1 MSSDTTSI
9 MDLPTDPTGGGS
21 IGGNVSLSINETNQ
35 VIPNANV
42 GGQGQGQGVTLDQS
56 TINQIVNGLQQASS
70 AGLTQLQSRDIPRNT
85 ENIMQDPQIQANY
98 IPPNRETED
107 YIGDYEDNDEI
118 ISKYNR
124 RVEQDSSLDQLYDEI
139 QVPLL
144 ICILY
149 FLFQLPIFRR
159 LLFKYFPVLFFRD
172 GNINIYG
179 YLFTSVLFGTLYFF
193 ISKVTTH
200 FSTF

>member
-42 GGQGQGQGVTLDQS
+42 GSQGQGVSLDQS

-85 ENIMQDPQIQANY
+85 ENLMQDPQIQPNY

-124 RVEQDSSLDQLYDEI
+124 RVEQESSLDQLYDEI

-159 LLFKYFPVLFFRD
+159 LLFKYFPVLFFKD

-179 YLFTSVLFGTLYFF
+179 YLFTSILFGVLYYF

>member
-21 IGGNVSLSINETNQ
+21 IGGNVSLSINETNK

-42 GGQGQGQGVTLDQS
+42 GGQSQGVSLDQS

-70 AGLTQLQSRDIPRNT
+70 AGLTQLQSRDIPRST
-85 ENIMQDPQIQANY
+85 ENIMQDPQIQVNY
-98 IPPNRETED
+98 IPPNRETDD

-124 RVEQDSSLDQLYDEI
+124 RVEQDSSIDQLYDEI

-149 FLFQLPIFRR
+149 FLFQLPIFKR
-159 LLFKYFPVLFFRD
+159 LLFKYFPVLFFKD

-179 YLFTSVLFGTLYFF
+179 YLFNSVLFGTLYYF

>member
-21 IGGNVSLSINETNQ
+21 IGGNVSLSISETNQ

-42 GGQGQGQGVTLDQS
+42 GGQGQGVSLDQS

-85 ENIMQDPQIQANY
+85 ENIIQDPQIQPNY

-179 YLFTSVLFGTLYFF
+179 YLFTSILFGVLYYF

>member
-21 IGGNVSLSINETNQ
+21 IGGNVSLSISETNK

-42 GGQGQGQGVTLDQS
+42 GGGQSQGVSLDQS
-56 TINQIVNGLQQASS
+56 TISQIVSGLQQASS

-85 ENIMQDPQIQANY
+85 ENIIQDPQIQPNY

-118 ISKYNR
+118 ISKYNK
-124 RVEQDSSLDQLYDEI
+124 RVEHDNSLDRLYDEI
-139 QVPLL
+139 QIPLL

-149 FLFQLPIFRR
+149 FLFQLPIFKR
-159 LLFKYFPVLFFRD
+159 LLFKYFPVLFFKD

-179 YLFTSVLFGTLYFF
+179 YLFTSILFGVLYYF

>member
-35 VIPNANV
+35 VIPNANA
-42 GGQGQGQGVTLDQS
+42 GGQGQGVSLDQS

-85 ENIMQDPQIQANY
+85 ENIMQDPQIQPNY

-118 ISKYNR
+118 ISKYNK
-124 RVEQDSSLDQLYDEI
+124 RVDQDSSLDQLYDEI

-159 LLFKYFPVLFFRD
+159 LLLKYFPVLFFKD

-179 YLFTSVLFGTLYFF
+179 YLFTSVLFGTLYYF

>member
-42 GGQGQGQGVTLDQS
+42 GGQGQGVSLDQS

-85 ENIMQDPQIQANY
+85 ENIIQDPQIQPNY
-98 IPPNRETED
+98 IPPTRETED

-159 LLFKYFPVLFFRD
+159 LLFKYFPVLFFKD

-179 YLFTSVLFGTLYFF
+179 YLFTSVLFGTLYYF